1 MLNCRQVTQLVSQ
14 SMDTRLRW
22 HERAVVRLHL
32 LYCVWCR
39 RYASQIR
46 FLRKAARELAD
57 GADQQAPEKLPSE
70 ARAKIRDR
78 LRQAMDDTSS
88 PQ

>member
-22 HERAVVRLHL
+22 HERAAVRLHL

-39 RYASQIR
+39 RYAGQIR
-46 FLRKAARELAD
+46 FLRKAARELAG
-57 GADQQAPEKLPSE
+57 GADQAAPEKLPSE
-70 ARAKIRDR
+70 ARAQIRER
-78 LRQAMDDTSS
+78 LRQALDETSP